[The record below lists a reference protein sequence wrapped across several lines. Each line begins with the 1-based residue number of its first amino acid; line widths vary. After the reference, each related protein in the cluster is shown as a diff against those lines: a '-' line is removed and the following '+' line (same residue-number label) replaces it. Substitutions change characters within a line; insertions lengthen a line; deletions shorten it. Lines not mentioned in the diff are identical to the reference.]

1 MVEPGTVQRL
11 GSYRMA
17 RKEQILGFNSKS
29 NTGNCHWPSPSPSLS
44 VRKKN
49 DVMSRPEVCSGERT
63 FLGWIPPP
71 ILRL

>member
-1 MVEPGTVQRL
+1 MVEPGTVRRL
-11 GSYRMA
+11 GSYRVA
-17 RKEQILGFNSKS
+17 GKEQILGFNSKF
-29 NTGNCHWPSPSPSLS
+29 NTGNCHWPSPSLS

-71 ILRL
+71 IPRL